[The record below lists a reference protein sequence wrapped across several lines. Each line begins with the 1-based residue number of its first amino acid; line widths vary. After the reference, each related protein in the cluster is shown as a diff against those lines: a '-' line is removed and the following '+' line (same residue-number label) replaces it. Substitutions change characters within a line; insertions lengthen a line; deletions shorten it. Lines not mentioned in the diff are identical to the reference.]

1 MMKKWKKPIALLL
14 SSMLLTTA
22 LFACKNDEKDETSEQ
37 PEEII
42 GELTKGRVERVT
54 KLDSYIVEKAKSD
67 YKLVVAENAPEL
79 VLLAASEFN
88 YFFEKSTG
96 FALET
101 VTDKGLTYNENSKY
115 ISLGDTT
122 LSAQADVSYD
132 EGEYDGFT
140 VQTVG
145 KSIFVDGDNYGV
157 LYGAYKT
164 LHYLLDYEYFAPN
177 VYDIRKNAS
186 QVQLMD
192 FDVLQFPDFQIR
204 NSGWGSVKTSTEYAN
219 RLLMTTEPIS
229 LNIGSGGHNSIEYL
243 PKSKYFNSEDVEN
256 YHPEWYMKGT
266 NPTQLCYTARGDE
279 TKLQA
284 MLAACFETLKAELI
298 DNPTGTIANF
308 SLSDDR
314 NWCDCEAC
322 TASKNTYG
330 TTVGAVIQFL
340 NRLADIAYEW
350 FETEEGAPYKRDLKI
365 LFYAYYSLEDAPVT
379 YDESSGEYKPVDE
392 SVVCSPYVVPQLCL
406 TNANYVQPV
415 STGSMNGAARTSIGG
430 WEACTDDLW
439 AYMYGTNFR
448 HFLAPHNTINA
459 MQDWYQRYEQ
469 AGTMCMYNLGQP
481 NEYGMSTGWSN
492 LKIYLDSKLSWNV
505 NADVQTLIDQFF
517 KGVYQDGAEEMQKI
531 FDEYRVL
538 SQYHAEVNQ
547 KEFLTTDIN
556 GNNITK
562 EKFWPLNKLNEWR
575 ELVNSALEKI
585 AYLQTQDLEKYEMT
599 YKYTRCERIWI
610 DHLLYRIY
618 NSSMS
623 SSDLMDL
630 KTEHYSDLVYCGS
643 KRLWQGE
650 TLDSYL
656 KELQS

>member
-1 MMKKWKKPIALLL
+1 MKKWKKPIALLL

-42 GELTKGRVERVT
+42 GELTKGRIESVT

-67 YKLVVAENAPEL
+67 YKLVVAENAPEI

-122 LSAQADVSYD
+122 LSAQANVSYD
-132 EGEYDGFT
+132 TGKYDGFT

-164 LHYLLDYEYFAPN
+164 LYYLVDYEYFAPN
-177 VYDIRKNAS
+177 MYDIRKNVS
-186 QVQLMD
+186 EIKLMD

-204 NSGWGSVKTSTEYAN
+204 NPGWGSVTSSMEAGN
-219 RLLMTTEPIS
+219 RLMMTTEPIN
-229 LNIGSGGHNSIEYL
+229 LTIGRQGHNSIDYI
-243 PKSKYFNSEDVEN
+243 PMDKYFNADDAEN
-256 YHPEWYMKGT
+256 YHPEWYMRGT

-279 TKLQA
+279 MQLQA

-308 SLSDDR
+308 SLSDNSD
-314 NWCDCEAC
+314 WCDCEAC

-430 WEACTDDLW
+430 WEVCSDDMW
-439 AYMYGTNFR
+439 AYMYNTNFY
-448 HFLAPHNTINA
+448 HSMVPHNTFSS

-469 AGTMCMYNLGQP
+469 AGAMCMYNLGQS
-481 NEYGMSTGWSN
+481 NEYGTPTAWSN
-492 LKIYLDSKLSWNV
+492 LKIYLDSKLSWDV
-505 NADVQTLIDQFF
+505 NADYQALIDRFF
-517 KGVYQDGAEEMQKI
+517 KGVYKDGADEMRQI
-531 FDEYRVL
+531 FDECTVL
-538 SQYHAEVNQ
+538 TQYHAETSQ
-547 KEFLTTDIN
+547 SEFLTTNIN

-562 EKFWPLNKLNEWR
+562 AKFWPLNMLNSWR
-575 ELVNSALEKI
+575 ELATSALDEI
-585 AYLQTQDLEKYEMT
+585 AYLQAQDSETYAMT
-599 YKYTRCERIWI
+599 YKYTAVERIWI

-618 NSSMS
+618 ESTMS
-623 SSDLMDL
+623 SSALEAL
-630 KTEHYSDLVYCGS
+630 KEEHYNDLILS
-643 KRLWQGE
+643 EKKREWQGA
-650 TLDSYL
+650 TIDAY
-656 KELQS
+656 LQSLKS